1 MVVSRALSE
10 KLIVGKFI
18 GNISLSNARRGII
31 RNLNHVEKEIKRA
44 QTAEAKKK
52 LEKTRKALEG
62 INKYLERFENAQ
74 DQLTKKDIQFVGRME
89 EDMQEVLNLL
99 HQMASEGF
107 PVALLEA
114 EKKSIG
120 RLGKNFKVK
129 LRVHAALFNDL
140 ANKAEAIE
148 RQSA

>member
-52 LEKTRKALEG
+52 LEKTKKALDD

-99 HQMASEGF
+99 HQMSSEGF
-107 PVALLEA
+107 PAGFIRSRKEINW
-114 EKKSIG
+114 S
-120 RLGKNFKVK
+120 LG
-129 LRVHAALFNDL
+129 
-140 ANKAEAIE
+140 
-148 RQSA
+148 

>member
-52 LEKTRKALEG
+52 LEKTKKALDD

-99 HQMASEGF
+99 HQMSSEGF
-107 PVALLEA
+107 PAGLLEA

-129 LRVHAALFNDL
+129 LRVHASLFNDL